1 MSFDDLIYVKGFTN
15 LYSGYNFCSIY
26 LQCRRSCGGAWSSW
40 TYGKCHPELARG
52 RKNVRN
58 YPIALFTCLID
69 GDTLSSSTG
78 TKEKDSM
85 GRLSSPSWMQSMQ
98 NRLRRGL
105 LKREIRSRSIR
116 INMIM
121 STSNL
126 DLWDGGT
133 RPQRMNRD
141 ETYEVGRCCICSL
154 NLHHVLETC

>member
-1 MSFDDLIYVKGFTN
+1 MSSPPVFVLLSGSSIIQCLSLDMSLDDLIYVKGFTN
-15 LYSGYNFCSIY
+15 LSSGYDFCSIY

-98 NRLRRGL
+98 NRLRR
-105 LKREIRSRSIR
+105 EIRSRSIR

-126 DLWDGGT
+126 DL
-133 RPQRMNRD
+133 
-141 ETYEVGRCCICSL
+141 
-154 NLHHVLETC
+154 